1 MNPLCRA
8 TPANRAMASMRV
20 KLTDAKMPQGDC
32 YVRRYVR
39 ILKSL
44 LFSRLP
50 DGLRLR
56 SYCNWQ
62 IAATQ
67 KTNKKTGDD
76 NDGKSSVIAAA
87 DRLNGPKEVITIIL
101 CIFHYYILRC
111 YYARA
116 NGIIF
121 IGLLCE

>member
-76 NDGKSSVIAAA
+76 NDGKSSVIAEWPERSNY
-87 DRLNGPKEVITIIL
+87 DNFVHLPLLHITML
-101 CIFHYYILRC
+101 LRSSERHNF
-111 YYARA
+111 YWT
-116 NGIIF
+116 F
-121 IGLLCE
+121 M